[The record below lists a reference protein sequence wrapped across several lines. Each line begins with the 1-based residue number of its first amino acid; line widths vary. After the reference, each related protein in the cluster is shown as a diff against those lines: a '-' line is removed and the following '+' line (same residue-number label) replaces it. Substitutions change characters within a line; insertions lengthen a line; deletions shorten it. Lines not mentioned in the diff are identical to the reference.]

1 MGETRIKVI
10 ACANQK
16 GGVGKTTTAT
26 HLAVGLHRAGHRTR
40 LLDLDPQQNAILCL
54 SQNLEEEASS
64 EDVSEE
70 IPGWK
75 GYKATEGLKI
85 LKPTGAPTRAS
96 LAKACSKGSPIDFV
110 VMDCPP
116 SLEQGTEQALDV
128 ADLILIPLQCEF
140 LAMQGLAQIL
150 ARVQALARN
159 PQVRV
164 LPVMLEPEKHI
175 HQEVLEELR
184 SHLPGQVCETW
195 IPRDPFLSEASSFGV
210 SLFTH
215 GPRAVGAQAYAKLV
229 REVSH
234 GWT

>member
-1 MGETRIKVI
+1 MGEAKIKVI

-26 HLAVGLHRAGHRTR
+26 HLAIGLHRAGRQTR

-54 SQNLEEEASS
+54 SQDLKEEPGTQ
-64 EDVSEE
+64 E
-70 IPGWK
+70 IAGWRK
-75 GYKATEGLKI
+75 YGATEGLEI
-85 LKPTGAPTRAS
+85 LKPMGIPTPSS
-96 LAKACSKGSPIDFV
+96 LKLACSAGNQIEFV
-110 VMDCPP
+110 VIDCPP
-116 SLEQGTEQALDV
+116 SLEQGTEQALEV

-159 PQVRV
+159 PRVRV
-164 LPVMLEPEKHI
+164 LPVMLESEKRI

-195 IPRDPFLSEASSFGV
+195 IPRDPNLSEASSFGV